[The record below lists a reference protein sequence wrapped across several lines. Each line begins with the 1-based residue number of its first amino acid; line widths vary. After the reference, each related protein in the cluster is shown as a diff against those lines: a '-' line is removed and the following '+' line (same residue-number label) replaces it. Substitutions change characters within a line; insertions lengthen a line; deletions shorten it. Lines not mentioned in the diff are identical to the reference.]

1 MIKTQAKLFVVGLRQ
16 VLRDGMLLLLLPAP
30 FFAGWLLHLLLPL
43 AAELLDAWLG
53 FSLPPWYPLCDAF
66 LMAIAPSMVAM
77 ISAFLMLDERDE
89 GVGSY
94 FSVTPAGG
102 NAYLLARLGWPMLW
116 AFASTILV
124 QKLFG
129 LSLHSLSVI
138 VSAALISAL
147 QGVVMAML
155 LVSLA
160 SNKVEGMALAKLVG
174 VFLLGLPIPWLLGA
188 PIKFLFA
195 PIPSVWI
202 GELLRGAFRTQL
214 LVRGVLTSLAWIL
227 GLTRVFL
234 RRARL

>member
-1 MIKTQAKLFVVGLRQ
+1 MIRTQAKLFVVGLRQ

-43 AAELLDAWLG
+43 AAEYLDAWLG
-53 FSLPPWYPLCDAF
+53 FSLPSWYPLCDAF

-89 GVGSY
+89 GVGGY
-94 FSVTPAGG
+94 FSITPAGG

-116 AFASTILV
+116 AFVSTLLV
-124 QKLFG
+124 QALFG
-129 LSLHSLSVI
+129 LSAPGPGVVI
-138 VSAALISAL
+138 SAALISSL

-160 SNKVEGMALAKLVG
+160 GNKVEGMALAKLVG

-188 PIKFLFA
+188 PVKYLFA
-195 PIPSVWI
+195 PLPSVWV
-202 GELLRGAFRTQL
+202 GELLRGSWQPQP
-214 LVRGVLTSLAWIL
+214 LVWGVLASLAWIL